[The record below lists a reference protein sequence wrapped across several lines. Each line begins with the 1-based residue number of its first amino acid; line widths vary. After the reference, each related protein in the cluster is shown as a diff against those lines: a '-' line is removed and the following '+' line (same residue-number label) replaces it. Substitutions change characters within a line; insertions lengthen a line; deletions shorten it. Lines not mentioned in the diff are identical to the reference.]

1 MWYDIVALQWLQPY
15 VPSVVYFWE
24 MGCFPFTFPSF
35 SFGLCWNV
43 RGLKCY
49 YYLPIVLITVVV
61 IDRHTEIKVNDRP
74 PLVFFYIYLFF
85 SLSHCIPDLRALL
98 RYSVGNTT
106 PVVGEWEY

>member
-1 MWYDIVALQWLQPY
+1 MLSFYLSFIQLWALLECTW
-15 VPSVVYFWE
+15 
-24 MGCFPFTFPSF
+24 
-35 SFGLCWNV
+35 
-43 RGLKCY
+43 LKCY

-98 RYSVGNTT
+98 HYSVGNTT

>member
-43 RGLKCY
+43 RG
-49 YYLPIVLITVVV
+49 
-61 IDRHTEIKVNDRP
+61 
-74 PLVFFYIYLFF
+74 
-85 SLSHCIPDLRALL
+85 
-98 RYSVGNTT
+98 
-106 PVVGEWEY
+106 